1 MKKFRLSQL
10 ELTSSA
16 ANRSGLQT
24 VNMTSSTP
32 DTVTGTTF
40 KNVLVDETGEFVV
53 KSTSAQADMEISRI
67 HLDS

>member
-1 MKKFRLSQL
+1 MKKFRLAKLQ
-10 ELTSSA
+10 LTSDTA
-16 ANRSGLQT
+16 DRSGLQT

-53 KSTSAQADMEISRI
+53 KSAPA
-67 HLDS
+67 